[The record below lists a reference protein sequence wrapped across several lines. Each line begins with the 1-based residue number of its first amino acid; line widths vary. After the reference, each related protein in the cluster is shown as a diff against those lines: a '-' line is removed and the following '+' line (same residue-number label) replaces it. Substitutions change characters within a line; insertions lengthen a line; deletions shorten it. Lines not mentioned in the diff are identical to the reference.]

1 MHMKK
6 HTLLL
11 AVLISATSYAN
22 QTIESS
28 ISVLTK
34 TEVSKQEPK
43 QEPKQEKEKK
53 KPSKKSK
60 KSSSK
65 KSAKPVESEFN
76 SSRSNREKVD

>member
-1 MHMKK
+1 MKK

-28 ISVLTK
+28 ISELTK
-34 TEVSKQEPK
+34 TEVSK